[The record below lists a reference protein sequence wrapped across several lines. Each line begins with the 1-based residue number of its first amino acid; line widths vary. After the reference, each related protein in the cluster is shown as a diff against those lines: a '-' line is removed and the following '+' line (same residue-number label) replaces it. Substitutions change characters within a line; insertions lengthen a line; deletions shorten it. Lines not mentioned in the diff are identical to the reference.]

1 MSDAPR
7 PEDSQPEPD
16 APAPEAQ
23 ETAVPA
29 PASGMSQDAPDP
41 TEEELAAAIPAVVRR
56 APRFARMIATG
67 AVPMFAIGFLLGALL
82 PNGETAGRFLS
93 GLLIGLGFSTIGAVI
108 AGAIATRADAVASR
122 RADERR
128 ARTLEWL
135 ENEEGR

>member
-16 APAPEAQ
+16 APAPEAP
-23 ETAVPA
+23 EKAIPA
-29 PASGMSQDAPDP
+29 EASDAAAP

-67 AVPMFAIGFLLGALL
+67 AVPLFVVGFLLGALL
-82 PNGETAGRFLS
+82 PNAETTGRFLS
-93 GLLIGLGFSTIGAVI
+93 GLLIGLGFGTIGAVV

-122 RADERR
+122 RADDSR